1 MSVIEQGILIIAA
14 EIIVLLCGIL
24 LFKHKDADTVIQF
37 CGLFCIIGI
46 SFVIFIEIGLSIS
59 YLFAVN
65 NW

>member
-1 MSVIEQGILIIAA
+1 MSVISQGIITIAA
-14 EIIVLLCGIL
+14 EIIVLLCGIR
-24 LFKHKDADTVIQF
+24 LFKHKDADTVMQF

-59 YLFAVN
+59 YAVN

>member
-24 LFKHKDADTVIQF
+24 LFKNKEEDIVIQF
-37 CGLFCIIGI
+37 CGLFCIVGV